1 MPRAVER
8 VAVVTGAASGVGRA
22 LSTMLAAQHIDVA
35 MVDTKQ
41 QALADLETEIAQR
54 GGSAVPMTADLRDH
68 VAIEHVFDK
77 IVRELGR
84 VDMLFNNAGVLDDL
98 ASVADMAPTMWDT
111 VIAVNLTAPFMTCR
125 LAIPLMLDVGGG
137 SIVNIASVAG
147 QRGGRAG
154 PAYTASKFGLIGL
167 TKNIAATYGHLGIRC
182 NAICPGSVRTNIGA
196 GIVQNENGRRLRD
209 RDVAMKP
216 RQAEPEEIA
225 EVGAF
230 LVSSAASYVN
240 GAELTVDGGYLA
252 F

>member
-1 MPRAVER
+1 MARGVDR
-8 VAVVTGAASGVGRA
+8 VGVVTGAAGGVGRV
-22 LSTMLAAQHIDVA
+22 LSSMLAAQHIEVVLIDKEEKAV
-35 MVDTKQ
+35 
-41 QALADLETEIAQR
+41 ADLAAEIARR
-54 GGSAVPMTADLRDH
+54 GGSAVPMTADLRDR
-68 VAIEHVFDK
+68 VAIEDVFDK
-77 IVRELGR
+77 IVRRFGR
-84 VDMLFNNAGVLDDL
+84 VDVLFNNAGVLDDL
-98 ASVADMAPTMWDT
+98 ASVADMAPAMWDT
-111 VIAVNLTAPFMTCR
+111 VIAINLTAPFTTCR
-125 LAIPLMLDVGGG
+125 MAIPLMLDVGAG
-137 SIVNIASVAG
+137 SIVNISSVAG

-196 GIVQNENGRRLRD
+196 GIDLNENGLRLRN

-225 EVGAF
+225 AVGEF
-230 LVSSAASYVN
+230 LVSAAASYVN